1 MSDNFDPAAFDRQ
14 MMSDEDPFDWDWAR
28 LQKEVDEATMDFDAL
43 ESGKGLSHCVTHG
56 SLEEG
61 PTTSDWW
68 SVEEAPDANAPCS
81 TLAGVPDLG
90 DEAELRPDR

>member
-1 MSDNFDPAAFDRQ
+1 MSDNFDPSASALQ
-14 MMSDEDPFDWDWAR
+14 MVSDEDPFDWDWAR
-28 LQKEVDEATMDFDAL
+28 LQKEVDEATMDFDTL
-43 ESGKGLSHCVTHG
+43 ESDKGLSHCVTHG

-81 TLAGVPDLG
+81 TLAGGPDLSH
-90 DEAELRPDR
+90 EAELWPDR